1 MSFPLTA
8 LQRTWAAPPD
18 LAQSAHTD
26 AIAGGGT
33 VVEGEGPA
41 SWIGALHHDGLL
53 SRELAV
59 GLCAALFQADEAG
72 PVAEAA
78 RLAEHLGGRELAD
91 LLRLGWQGLD
101 VGLLLAEDPFRPGR
115 SVEDALVR
123 ALAATA
129 DLSNDDARSDVLA
142 AARNAGHPT
151 VELRVLLEHGSAPEL
166 RHWLPAVL
174 LEPTD
179 DEPEVVQAVQAALT
193 AADASES
200 LVRALQDL
208 PPARREQ
215 LLQGITDPML
225 LARVFESP
233 ARSVPPQD

>member
-1 MSFPLTA
+1 MSFPLNA

-26 AIAGGGT
+26 ALAGGGT
-33 VVEGEGPA
+33 VVEGQGP
-41 SWIGALHHDGLL
+41 STWVGALHDQELL
-53 SRELAV
+53 TRELAV
-59 GLCAALFQADEAG
+59 GLCAALFQADEPG

-115 SVEDALVR
+115 SVEDALVH

-129 DLSNDDARSDVLA
+129 DLTDDAARADVLS

-151 VELRVLLEHGSAPEL
+151 VELRVLLAHSTEAEVL
-166 RHWLPAVL
+166 HWLPAVL
-174 LEPTD
+174 QEPND
-179 DEPEVVQAVQAALT
+179 DESEMIVALQDCLSASEPREEVVQAL
-193 AADASES
+193 
-200 LVRALQDL
+200 LHLPLQ
-208 PPARREQ
+208 RREQ
-215 LLQGITDPML
+215 LMRGITDPL
-225 LARVFESP
+225 VLARVFESP
-233 ARSVPPQD
+233 ARSVPEQD